1 MKSLSV
7 GIFTDTGLAAELAK
21 KGTASDITLFNRK
34 TADCIYTFLV
44 PHSYPEKFSA
54 LLQVAQVIDCAVIVI
69 EEITKELGETLLV
82 LDALDIKNGLIVIKN
97 PVDEEQL
104 DTIFSQTKLKY
115 KKTSQ
120 EDIMEALGNFTASSP
135 EKPTKIIIDHLF
147 QVKSVGTVALGF
159 LVSGTIKP
167 YDKLKAMPAQ
177 KEVMVKS
184 IQMQSKTVDGAT
196 ASSRVGL
203 CLKGLDVSDLERG
216 TVLTGNN
223 VKSLNLFEIKYTKC
237 PFYKSGIKTA
247 MKLHLSIGM
256 QFREVTIK
264 EISSGAMTVESQK
277 PFAIDKGD
285 KIILADNS
293 SPRLRLAAMGEII
306 T

>member
-7 GIFTDTGLAAELAK
+7 GIFTDAALAGEFAK
-21 KGTASDITLFNRK
+21 KGTASDISLFNRK
-34 TADCIYTFLV
+34 TGDCIYTFLV

-69 EEITKELGETLLV
+69 EEITKEVGETLLV

-120 EDIMEALGNFTASSP
+120 EEIMGALENFSASP
-135 EKPTKIIIDHLF
+135 PGKPTKIIIDHSF

-159 LVSGTIKP
+159 LMSGSIKP

-177 KEVMVKS
+177 KEVMIKS
-184 IQMQSKTVDGAT
+184 IQMQSKTVDT
-196 ASSRVGL
+196 AAAASRVGL
-203 CLKGLDVSDLERG
+203 CLKGLDVGDLERG
-216 TVLTGNN
+216 TVLTDNG
-223 VKSLNLFEIKYTKC
+223 VKSASKFEIKYTKC
-237 PFYKSGIKTA
+237 PFYKNEIKEG
-247 MKLHLSIGM
+247 MKLHLSLGM

-264 EISSGAMTVESQK
+264 EISPGAMTIESQK

-293 SPRLRLAAMGEII
+293 SPGLRLAAMGDIL
-306 T
+306 

>member
-1 MKSLSV
+1 MRSLNV
-7 GIFTDTGLAAELAK
+7 GVFTDAGLASELAK
-21 KGTASDITLFNRK
+21 KGTASDISLFNRK
-34 TADCIYTFLV
+34 TGECIYTFIV

-54 LLQVAQVIDCAVIVI
+54 LLQVAQVIDCAVVVI

-82 LDALDIKNGLIVIKN
+82 LDALDVKNGLIVIKN

-104 DTIFSQTKLKY
+104 DAIFKQTTLEY

-120 EDIMEALGNFTASSP
+120 EDIMGALGNFSASP
-135 EKPTKIIIDHLF
+135 PGKPTKIIIDHSF

-184 IQMQSKTVDGAT
+184 IQMQSKTVDDAT

-216 TVLTGNN
+216 TVLTDDG
-223 VKSLNLFEIKYTKC
+223 VKSASGFKIKYTKC
-237 PFYKSGIKTA
+237 PFYKNEIKEG
-247 MKLHLSIGM
+247 MKLHLSLGM

-264 EISSGAMTVESQK
+264 EVTADAITVESVK
-277 PFAIDKGD
+277 PFAIDEGD

-293 SPRLRLAAMGEII
+293 SAGLRLAAMGEII
-306 T
+306 

>member
-34 TADCIYTFLV
+34 TGECIYTFLV

-97 PVDEEQL
+97 PLDEEQL

-120 EDIMEALGNFTASSP
+120 EEIMGALGNFTASSP
-135 EKPTKIIIDHLF
+135 EKPTKIIIDHTF

-177 KEVMVKS
+177 KEVMIKS

-216 TVLTGNN
+216 TVLTNN
-223 VKSLNLFEIKYTKC
+223 GVKSARKFEIKYRKC
-237 PFYKSGIKTA
+237 PFYKNEIKEG
-247 MKLHLSIGM
+247 MKLHLSLGM
-256 QFREVTIK
+256 QFRELTIK
-264 EISSGAMTVESQK
+264 EITTDVMTVESVK
-277 PFAIDKGD
+277 PFAIDEGER
-285 KIILADNS
+285 IILADNS
-293 SPRLRLAAMGEII
+293 SVGLRLAAMGDIL
-306 T
+306 